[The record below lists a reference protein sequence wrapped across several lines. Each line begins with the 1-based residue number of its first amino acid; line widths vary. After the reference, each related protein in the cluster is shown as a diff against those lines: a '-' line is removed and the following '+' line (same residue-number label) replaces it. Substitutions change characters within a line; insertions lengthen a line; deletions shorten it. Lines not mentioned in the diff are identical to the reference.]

1 MSTKAKIASLI
12 EAINSQNSSHKNNE
26 LQIINDFILDCGNY
40 IERVTAM
47 EAAIAT
53 ERFRL
58 DPADYRELIIRLDR
72 NRKLTHE
79 ALIASVR
86 VVTRFC
92 LVYEVPKVYDGPDE
106 RIPIAE
112 FAKEVVDEYFTER
125 KL

>member
-1 MSTKAKIASLI
+1 MGVKAKIAALI
-12 EAINSQNSSHKNNE
+12 EAVNTGKTPHKTDE
-26 LQIINDFILDCGNY
+26 LQIINDFINDCGNY
-40 IERVTAM
+40 IEKVTGM

-58 DPADYRELIIRLDR
+58 DPADYRELIVRLDR
-72 NRKLTHE
+72 NRKLAHE

-86 VVTRFC
+86 VVTRLC
-92 LVYEVPKVYDGPDE
+92 LAYQVPKVYEGPDE

-112 FAKEVVDEYFTER
+112 FAKEVVDEYFAER